1 VGELHRPRLLRW
13 QILTVCVL
21 VVGYSGYY
29 LCRSNLS
36 VTLPMI
42 TDDLAARG
50 MDHDQAKIRLGTI
63 ASLGIF
69 GYAVG
74 KFVSGA
80 LGDFLGGRRN
90 FLLGM
95 AGSVLCTLAF
105 ALGGTLPV
113 FTLAWLGNRLVQSLG
128 WVGMVKIASRWF
140 SFSTYGT
147 VMGVIS
153 LSFLFGDA
161 VARRFMQVLIEHG
174 ASWQGVFYTAAGV
187 LFGIFVVSALL
198 LRETPRAIGEPEP
211 EASPT
216 NVYVTRPEKPGRPSV
231 AALVA
236 PLLKSHVF
244 WYVCLLSFGLTLMR
258 ETFNTWTPT
267 YFKEAVGLS
276 EAEAAG
282 DSAIFP
288 FLGGISVLL
297 AGFLSDWL
305 GRGGRAVI
313 ILVGLALAGAMLL
326 ALGHTE
332 PHGSRWISV
341 SLVGVV
347 AFLMIGPYSY
357 LAGAIALD
365 FGGKEGSATASGI
378 IDGVGYLG
386 GVLAGDSMAR
396 ISVTYGWQGA
406 FTALAGV
413 SWLSCIAAVLFWVD
427 QRRPV
432 AVGTQPFGESA

>member
-1 VGELHRPRLLRW
+1 VGEPHHRRLLYW

-21 VVGYSGYY
+21 VIGYSGYY

-69 GYAVG
+69 GYAMG
-74 KFVSGA
+74 KFMSGA

-95 AGSVLCTLAF
+95 VGSVLCTVAF

-113 FTLAWLGNRLVQSLG
+113 FTLAWLGNRVVQSLG
-128 WVGMVKIASRWF
+128 WVGMVKVASRWF

-161 VARRFMQVLIEHG
+161 VARWFMQFLMEHG
-174 ASWQGVFYTAAGV
+174 ASWQGVFYSAAAV
-187 LFGIFVVSALL
+187 LFGILVLNALL

-211 EASPT
+211 EANPT
-216 NVYVTRPEKPGRPSV
+216 NVYSTQPEKPGRLGV

-236 PLLKSHVF
+236 PLLKSRVF
-244 WYVCLLSFGLTLMR
+244 RYACILSFGLTLVR

-267 YFKEAVGLS
+267 YFREAVGLTD
-276 EAEAAG
+276 AEAAG

-288 FLGGISVLL
+288 FLGGVSVLL

-305 GRGGRAVI
+305 GRGGRGVI
-313 ILVGLALAGAMLL
+313 IVAGLALAGAMLL
-326 ALGHTE
+326 VLGHME
-332 PHGSRWISV
+332 LHGSRWLSV
-341 SLVGVV
+341 WLVGIV

-365 FGGKEGSATASGI
+365 FGGKKGCATASGI

-413 SWLSCIAAVLFWVD
+413 SWLSCIAAILFWID

-432 AVGTQPFGESA
+432 APRHQPDA

>member
-1 VGELHRPRLLRW
+1 VGEPHSRRLLQW
-13 QILTVCVL
+13 QILTACVL

-29 LCRSNLS
+29 LCRSNFS

-42 TDDLAARG
+42 TDDLAAHG
-50 MDHDQAKIRLGTI
+50 MDYNQAKIRLGTI

-80 LGDFLGGRRN
+80 LGDLLGGRRN

-105 ALGGTLPV
+105 ALGGALPV

-140 SFSTYGT
+140 SFSAYGT

-174 ASWQGVFYTAAGV
+174 ASWQGVFYAAAGV
-187 LFGIFVVSALL
+187 LFGILVLSALL

-211 EASPT
+211 EANPT
-216 NVYVTRPEKPGRPSV
+216 NLYATRAEKRDRP
-231 AALVA
+231 AIAELVA
-236 PLLKSHVF
+236 PLLKSRVF
-244 WYVCLLSFGLTLMR
+244 WYVCVLSFGLTLMR

-267 YFKEAVGLS
+267 YFREVVGLTD
-276 EAEAAG
+276 AEAAG

-326 ALGHTE
+326 ALAHSE
-332 PHGSRWISV
+332 PQGSRWISV
-341 SLVGVV
+341 SLVGIV

-396 ISVTYGWQGA
+396 ISVSFGWQSA

-413 SWLSCIAAVLFWVD
+413 SWLSCVAAILFWVD
-427 QRRPV
+427 QRRPI
-432 AVGTQPFGESA
+432 APRHQPDA